1 MNDAGNT
8 NGNKATLTPPYTSF
22 PTIKTLLKS
31 FQEHGTPGRIDRSVL
46 TNFSGSVGAQII
58 PALRFLRLID
68 AANIPTESLKTLVAV
83 VGTEQWS
90 EELLAVLRE
99 TYAPLWKLDL
109 QTASPS
115 QFDELF
121 TKSYPTTDD
130 VVRKC
135 KSFYLAAATDA
146 KIPISPYIL
155 RSKKP
160 RSGTAKKRATKTAE
174 NKQNGGGQSGSKRG
188 VAADPPA
195 TERRVSEHLLAVL
208 DDTGLEDKIRDAVLV
223 LLPYLRQK
231 GK

>member
-1 MNDAGNT
+1 MNDVGNT
-8 NGNKATLTPPYTSF
+8 DGNKATLTPPYISF
-22 PTIKTLLKS
+22 PTLKTLLKS

-46 TNFSGSVGAQII
+46 TSFSGSVGAQII

-83 VGTEQWS
+83 VGTEQWP

-160 RSGTAKKRATKTAE
+160 RSGTAKKRAPKPNE
-174 NKQNGGGQSGSKRG
+174 NKQHGG
-188 VAADPPA
+188 AAGGKPAVDPPPA
-195 TERRVSEHLLAVL
+195 TDRKLSEHLLAVL
-208 DDTGLEDKIRDAVLV
+208 DDAALDASVKGAVLT